1 MGAHVKYKFKK
12 GFLLDEEKLRKIHDI
27 ISKRL
32 VGEIKY
38 NIYREDS
45 FSFETTKI
53 EDVISQENLIGSR
66 INELRI
72 KTSMKSNL
80 ELLLYFDDSGVS
92 LIIDGNDRDNVFLLN
107 SELKEY
113 ISNEVSNQKIIGSNF
128 ESYIFGLGFLI
139 FFVIFFSALFYGIV
153 PSSSNIEN
161 DVIKNV
167 LESNNT
173 NEKLNLLIQTMY
185 KENRKIDENKILHFI
200 PFFLIPFMMLF
211 YPGKVRNS
219 ISYFFPA
226 NLFLFGK
233 ESERYKQRLEN
244 KKNFFWVIIGGLI
257 ISVLGS
263 LIVWIIT
270 LKS

>member
-38 NIYREDS
+38 DIYREDS
-45 FSFETTKI
+45 YSFETTKI
-53 EDVISQENLIGSR
+53 EDVVSQENLIGSR

-72 KTSMKSNL
+72 KSDIKSNL
-80 ELLLYFDDSGVS
+80 DLLLYFDDSGVG
-92 LIIDGNDRDNVFLLN
+92 LTINGKDRDDVFLLN

-113 ISNEVSNQKIIGSNF
+113 ISNEVCNQKILGSNF
-128 ESYIFGLGFLI
+128 GSYIFGLGFII
-139 FFVIFFSALFYGIV
+139 FFGSFFYALSHAIV
-153 PSSSNIEN
+153 ASSSNISD

-173 NEKLNLLIQTMY
+173 NEKLDLLIQIVH
-185 KENRKIDENKILHFI
+185 KEKTKIDTNRILPTI
-200 PFFLIPFMMLF
+200 PFFFLAFIMIFF
-211 YPGKVRNS
+211 TDKVINS

-233 ESERYKQRLEN
+233 EYDRYKQRMEN
-244 KKNFFWVIIGGLI
+244 KKNFFWVIIVGLLISIIGGLT
-257 ISVLGS
+257 
-263 LIVWIIT
+263 VWILT